1 MCFFLT
7 ATPLSPYFFPPS
19 NLPMKLK
26 VYIFFCMKAERIQ
39 LVERNGERWRNR
51 ILGRVEMLM
60 YAKARRTKK
69 YCCYERNS
77 HSRPKLPP
85 YTHTSLPSPLFPF
98 CFFGLYHRE
107 CKQLTVT
114 KERKSPADVFIRMNR
129 KKKGIQVSEKGWG
142 AMKPKR

>member
-1 MCFFLT
+1 
-7 ATPLSPYFFPPS
+7 
-19 NLPMKLK
+19 
-26 VYIFFCMKAERIQ
+26 
-39 LVERNGERWRNR
+39 
-51 ILGRVEMLM
+51 MLM

-77 HSRPKLPP
+77 RSRPKLPP
-85 YTHTSLPSPLFPF
+85 YTHTSPPSPLFPF

-129 KKKGIQVSEKGWG
+129 KKKGIQIPPAARQERPEGEYAENQDYCTSSQ
-142 AMKPKR
+142 